1 MTEVQLDLYATEN
14 EPRVAFQ
21 YTVYGVRIPWRQET
35 RDVHV
40 NVALI
45 VYDQDNLVNI
55 DFHRTTWFGLPSADV
70 KNHTQEIWDWLS
82 EWELVELKQI
92 GPEDS
97 EYFATDKFFKRA
109 GDIRESL

>member
-1 MTEVQLDLYATEN
+1 MTEFDLYAEEN

-21 YTVYGVRIPWRQET
+21 YTVYGVRVPWRQDT
-35 RDVHV
+35 RDITV
-40 NVALI
+40 NVSLI
-45 VYDQDNLVNI
+45 VYDQDNLVSI
-55 DFHRTTWFGLPSADV
+55 DFNRTTWDLGDLTEDV
-70 KNHTQEIWDWLS
+70 KQHAQAIWDWLS
-82 EWELVELKQI
+82 EWELVELKRI